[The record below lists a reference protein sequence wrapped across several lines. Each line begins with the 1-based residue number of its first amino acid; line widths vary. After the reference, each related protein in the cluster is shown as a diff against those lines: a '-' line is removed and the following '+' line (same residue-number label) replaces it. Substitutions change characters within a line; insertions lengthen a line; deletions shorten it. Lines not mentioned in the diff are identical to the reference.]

1 MDNFELIKKISEMD
15 VEQAFEIIKS
25 KQGFSQYTKSEAP
38 YFMQPEGRIY
48 TLYEHDFLFSAG
60 DIITYT
66 AKEGTPAAEKGIWD
80 CFRQAED
87 KWYRWQDSQFVLHDA
102 SKP

>member
-1 MDNFELIKKISEMD
+1 MQLNGYNWYFSTAKITK
-15 VEQAFEIIKS
+15 IINY
-25 KQGFSQYTKSEAP
+25 KQGFYHYTISEVS
-38 YFMQPEGRIY
+38 YFMQREGRIY
-48 TLYEHDFLFSAG
+48 TLYEHDFLFSSG

-66 AKEGTPAAEKGIWD
+66 AKEGNPAAEKGIWD

-87 KWYRWQDSQFVLHDA
+87 KWYRWQDSQFVLHNA